1 MFSLDYFIQNRTINL
16 CLLAALYSGQLY
28 ADSAALNQGVQSF
41 RGGQFDKAAAE
52 LQQAVKQEPFSS
64 QAFFYLGL
72 TAAKQGR
79 HEQAVAALRRAL
91 SLNPNLPD
99 ATLALGM
106 SYYHLGLDNLATTS
120 FKEAAV
126 KSDKPGTALFFLGL
140 TYQKQGRHDEAID
153 AFQRAL
159 SADADYK
166 QSAWYNI
173 GLSRQA
179 QGEEKLAAQA
189 FENAKRIN
197 TDPELTRQAHE
208 QLNGEKTPEPAPAY
222 LKKPWLLSA
231 HAGFEYD
238 DNVTVSQIDTTTA
251 LSDYAAVFDVSGAY
265 NLVDTKTNNLQV
277 GYDFYQS
284 VYGELSDFDLQSHR
298 LSASGSHDID
308 AGTLGMDYGYTFA
321 TLGGE
326 NFFQTHSLMPTF
338 GFSPLSAWYVNLL
351 YNYTDK
357 NFFTND
363 PRDAAQHAAGVDNY
377 LFFADNKAFVY
388 LGYRIEDE
396 NTAGSQ
402 FSYLGNYVTTKINSK
417 FPQYLFKPEISV
429 GYKYFIKDY
438 DNITPSI
445 NEIRQDRRHAV
456 GMSLDL
462 HLTRVLNGRLEY
474 QYIDAISNLPASDFK
489 ENIVTF
495 SLGAAF

>member
-1 MFSLDYFIQNRTINL
+1 
-16 CLLAALYSGQLY
+16 LY
-28 ADSAALNQGVQSF
+28 ADSAALNQGVQYF

-52 LQQAVKQEPFSS
+52 LQEAVKQEPHSS

-79 HEQAVAALRRAL
+79 HEQAAAALKRAL
-91 SLNPNLPD
+91 SLNPNLSD

-106 SYYHLGLDNLATTS
+106 SYYHLGLDNLAVTS
-120 FKEAAV
+120 FKEAVA

-140 TYQKQGRHDEAID
+140 TYQRQGQHQEAID

-173 GLSRQA
+173 GLAWQA

-189 FENAKRIN
+189 FENAERIN
-197 TDPELTRQAHE
+197 TDPELSRQAHE
-208 QLNGEKTPEPAPAY
+208 QLNGEKAPDPAPAVI
-222 LKKPWLLSA
+222 KKPWLLSA
-231 HAGFEYD
+231 HTGFEYD

-265 NLVDTKTNNLQV
+265 NLVDTKTDNLLV

-298 LSASGSHDID
+298 FSANGSHDID
-308 AGTLGMDYGYTFA
+308 VGTLGMDYGYTFA

-326 NFFQTHSLMPTF
+326 NFFQTHSLMPNF
-338 GFSPLSAWYVNLL
+338 GFSPLSSWYVNLL
-351 YNYTDK
+351 YNYTNK

-363 PRDAAQHAAGVDNY
+363 PRDAEQHAVGIDNY
-377 LFFADNKAFVY
+377 LFFADNRAFAY
-388 LGYRIEDE
+388 LGYRVEDE
-396 NTAGSQ
+396 NTAGPQ

-417 FPQYLFKPEISV
+417 FPEYMFKPEISV
-429 GYKYFIKDY
+429 GYKYFVKDY

-445 NEIRQDRRHAV
+445 NEIRQDRRHTVNMAI
-456 GMSLDL
+456 DL
-462 HLTRVLNGRLEY
+462 HLTKVLSSRLEY
-474 QYIDAISNLPASDFK
+474 QYIDAISNLSASDFK

-495 SLGAAF
+495 SLGAAY